1 MKSKKIL
8 FISYYYKP
16 SNLVGAKRISY
27 WANNIENVSNK
38 KYVPTVLTSSL
49 DKNNSKQ
56 EFVKRIK
63 SPFNNPFLWTLKLI
77 PALLKSIYDKSFVVI
92 TGSPF
97 ALFWLAFLLFF
108 LKKKVILDFRD
119 PYANNPIHNIG
130 SVKKIIKIIYEYLVC
145 LFAYKVITVNEECS
159 KLIYCNRKKMI
170 IIENGF
176 NEKILQKVDKRVVIK
191 KTISYSGKLSQG
203 RDLNDFIEKMKLSTF
218 FKDYKIVY
226 TGPDFSKI
234 NYKHQII
241 SYGQVSYEKNLEI
254 ISSCEY
260 TLLLFAGHPF
270 ESSTKIFDYIGLKK
284 PIIVYS
290 SSGIM
295 HGAIARIMAKY
306 PNSFYFES
314 KNFKVNDLFI
324 DNYEFS
330 RLYGL
335 NKFINIFDKI

>member
-8 FISYYYKP
+8 FISYYLNP

-27 WANNIENVSNK
+27 WTSNIENASNGN
-38 KYVPTVLTSSL
+38 YQPSVLTSTL
-49 DKNNSKQ
+49 NENKLNED
-56 EFVKRIK
+56 FIKRIK
-63 SPFNNPFLWTLKLI
+63 SPFNNPFLWTFKII
-77 PALLKSIYDKSFVVI
+77 PILLRSLQNQSIIIIS
-92 TGSPF
+92 GSPF
-97 ALFWLAFLLFF
+97 ALFWLVVLLSF

-119 PYANNPIHNIG
+119 PYSNNPIHKI
-130 SVKKIIKIIYEYLVC
+130 SPVKKIIKKCYEYLVC
-145 LFAYKVITVNEECS
+145 FMAYKVITVNEECS
-159 KLIYCNRKKMI
+159 KLINCNHKKMI

-176 NEKILQKVDKRVVIK
+176 NEKILNKIDKRVVIE

-203 RDLNDFIEKMKLSTF
+203 RDLNSFIEKMILSPLL
-218 FKDYKIVY
+218 KDFKIVY

-234 NYKHQII
+234 KYKNKVI

-254 ISSCEY
+254 ISSCEF
-260 TLLLFAGHPF
+260 TLLLFAGHSF

-290 SSGIM
+290 SNGLR
-295 HGAIARIMAKY
+295 HGAIAEIMKKY
-306 PNSFYFES
+306 SNSFYFES
-314 KNFKVNDLFI
+314 NNFNVNDLFI

-335 NKFINIFDKI
+335 KKLINILNKI